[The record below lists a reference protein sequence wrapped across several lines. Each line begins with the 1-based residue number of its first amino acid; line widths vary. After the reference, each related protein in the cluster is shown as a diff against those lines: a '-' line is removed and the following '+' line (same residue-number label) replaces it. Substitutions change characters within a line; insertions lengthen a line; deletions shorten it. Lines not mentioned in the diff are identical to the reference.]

1 VCLATVSN
9 EPIRDDDQIEK
20 DFSQDNLNKQPT
32 GALKLISRGFSTR
45 RSNNPNNSYALDNS
59 NIYRNKRSNAND
71 SLVDIDTKKPLLDDK
86 NNKRQAAAKMVYG

>member
-32 GALKLISRGFSTR
+32 GALKLISRGFSMR
-45 RSNNPNNSYALDNS
+45 RSNNPNNSYAGDNS

-71 SLVDIDTKKPLLDDK
+71 SLVDLETKKPLLDDK
-86 NNKRQAAAKMVYG
+86 NKRQAAAKMVYG